1 MAETAATT
9 KALTIAQ
16 PWATLV
22 AIGAK
27 QIETRSWQTNYRG
40 DIAIHA
46 GKGLVA
52 SGGRSGLIE
61 LCNTMHFQ
69 QALYKGGFITHG
81 HCDFDALPTAKM
93 EFGSIIAIAELH
105 DIRPTTEIG
114 AHHRAAVAL
123 TGEVQEVRDD
133 QPEVIEVPVQRC
145 TIFRALENDMP

>member
-1 MAETAATT
+1 MTEKAATT
-9 KALTIAQ
+9 KTLTIAQ

-61 LCNTMHFQ
+61 LCNTMHFR
-69 QALYKGGFITHG
+69 QALYKGGFITHN
-81 HCDFDALPTAKM
+81 HCDFDALLPGLYLWRQQSHQKCPDRLLKST
-93 EFGSIIAIAELH
+93 FG
-105 DIRPTTEIG
+105 
-114 AHHRAAVAL
+114 AL
-123 TGEVQEVRDD
+123 
-133 QPEVIEVPVQRC
+133 
-145 TIFRALENDMP
+145 